1 MEQKIGS
8 RIISWCKMTQFKE
21 NPETWA
27 IDPTL
32 KAGVTKLSL
41 SPVLGSLLLMNSA
54 EFNSNLDLPACF

>member
-41 SPVLGSLLLMNSA
+41 SPVLGSLLLMNK
-54 EFNSNLDLPACF
+54 CRI